1 MAMTGPDVGSQRASL
16 RQVNEK
22 MARLLGK
29 NEVVLLLCECGSGYC
44 VEQVSMT
51 PSQFEAIKGEGR
63 FVLAPGHRI

>member
-1 MAMTGPDVGSQRASL
+1 MAMTDSDVDSQRARL
-16 RQVNEK
+16 RHVNER

-29 NEVVLLLCECGSGYC
+29 NEVVSLLCECGSGYC

-51 PSQFEAIKGEGR
+51 PSQFESIKGEGR